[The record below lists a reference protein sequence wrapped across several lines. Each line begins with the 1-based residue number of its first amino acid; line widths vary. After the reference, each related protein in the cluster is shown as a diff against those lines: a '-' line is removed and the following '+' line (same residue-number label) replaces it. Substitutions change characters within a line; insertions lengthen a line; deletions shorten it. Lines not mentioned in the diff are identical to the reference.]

1 MVVGF
6 LIRPMHDADISAS
19 LRIEEATY
27 PHPWTEGIFR
37 DELTAA
43 GRTYLVAE
51 GSDGI
56 AGYAGLMVVL
66 PDAHVTSV
74 TVDPALRGR
83 MVGTRLMLELATSA
97 RAAGA
102 KSLTLEVRVS
112 NRSAQALYTKFGMA
126 PVGVRKLYYRDEDAL
141 IMWVHDIDGDDYGE
155 RLDAIRNDLGEVDP

>member
-1 MVVGF
+1 MVVSF
-6 LIRPMHDADISAS
+6 LIRPMAVDDIAAC
-19 LRIEEATY
+19 LQIEEASY
-27 PHPWTEGIFR
+27 PVPWTEAIFR
-37 DELTAA
+37 DELAAA

-51 GSDGI
+51 GSPGI

-83 MVGTRLMLELATSA
+83 HVGTRLMLELASA
-97 RAAGA
+97 ARMAGA

-141 IMWVHDIDGDDYGE
+141 IMWVHDIDSELYQE
-155 RLDAIRNDLGEVDP
+155 RLDAIRQELGV